1 MSNFRLRRLQSDY
14 EAVKRLVHLHP
25 KIEVEG
31 VSGNPPDRYRLILH
45 VRSLREQ
52 GERVDLAREHRLEIT
67 LPKGYPRDA
76 PVCRMLT
83 PVFHPN
89 IAPHTVCIGDH
100 WSAAE
105 RLDEMIQRVGEML
118 GFQSYNVKSPL
129 NGQAARWVE
138 EHMHRLPI
146 EKEEFFIDLSTAAHA
161 EIQTAAQTQCSN
173 CSAKDKPLEP
183 CGEGHS
189 LCGDCVA
196 HCKVCG
202 SVLCLAC
209 GSTSCKTCAR
219 AALAATAPVAAPVA
233 QPTPSTPVQPAPS
246 TPAAT
251 APAPTP
257 RPQAAQPQPQQQ
269 PQHQGWVCS
278 NCGNRDTKAVQC
290 RQKHILCSDCMV
302 RCQSCGRGLCVVC
315 GQYPC
320 QACA

>member
-25 KIEVEG
+25 KIDVEG
-31 VSGNPPDRYRLILH
+31 VSGNPPDRYRLVMR

-118 GFQSYNVKSPL
+118 GFQSYNVQSPL

-146 EKEEFFIDLSTAAHA
+146 EKEEFFIDLSSTQHHDLDTA
-161 EIQTAAQTQCSN
+161 TADQAQCSN
-173 CSAKDKPLEP
+173 CRAQDKPLEP
-183 CGEGHS
+183 CETGHV

-202 SVLCLAC
+202 AVICLTC
-209 GSTSCKTCAR
+209 GSTSCQACAR
-219 AALAATAPVAAPVA
+219 AALAATAPRVQTPVA
-233 QPTPSTPVQPAPS
+233 PTAVTATPVPQAQPAP
-246 TPAAT
+246 
-251 APAPTP
+251 
-257 RPQAAQPQPQQQ
+257 AQRQQ
-269 PQHQGWVCS
+269 HSGWVCS
-278 NCGNRDTKAVQC
+278 NCGTRDTKAVQC
-290 RQKHILCSDCMV
+290 RKKHILCSNCMV
-302 RCQSCGRGLCVVC
+302 RCQTCGRGLCMMC

>member
-25 KIEVEG
+25 KIAVEG
-31 VSGNPPDRYRLILH
+31 VSGNPPDRYRLVIR
-45 VRSLREQ
+45 VRSLKEQ
-52 GERVDLAREHRLEIT
+52 GERIDLAREHRLEIV
-67 LPKGYPRDA
+67 LPSTYPRDA

-118 GFQSYNVKSPL
+118 AFQSYNVKSPL

-138 EHMHRLPI
+138 QHLHRLPI
-146 EKEEFFIDLSTAAHA
+146 DKEEFFIDLSNA
-161 EIQTAAQTQCSN
+161 EQRNVKSADQCSN
-173 CSAKDKPLEP
+173 CGAQGKPLSL
-183 CGEGHS
+183 CMSGHG

-202 SVLCLAC
+202 SVLCLTC
-209 GSTSCKTCAR
+209 GTTSCEVCAR
-219 AALAATAPVAAPVA
+219 AALAGT
-233 QPTPSTPVQPAPS
+233 Q
-246 TPAAT
+246 TPAVARSEAAVVVT
-251 APAPTP
+251 APAAAESTP
-257 RPQAAQPQPQQQ
+257 SATEATGPAASVARPVTTLP
-269 PQHQGWVCS
+269 GWVCS
-278 NCGNRDTKAVQC
+278 NCGTRDTRAVQC
-290 RQKHILCSDCMV
+290 RVKHILCSNCVV
-302 RCQSCGRGLCVVC
+302 RCQSCGRGLCVMC

>member
-25 KIEVEG
+25 KIDVEG
-31 VSGNPPDRYRLILH
+31 VSGNPPDRYRLVIR

-52 GERVDLAREHRLEIT
+52 GERVDLAREHRLEVT

-118 GFQSYNVKSPL
+118 GFQSYNVQSPL

-138 EHMHRLPI
+138 EHTHRLPI
-146 EKEEFFIDLSTAAHA
+146 EKEEFFIDLSNADYGDVTTADRD
-161 EIQTAAQTQCSN
+161 QCSN
-173 CSAKDKPLEP
+173 CGARGKPLEP
-183 CGEGHS
+183 CGTGHT
-189 LCGDCVA
+189 LCGDCIA

-202 SVLCLAC
+202 AVVCLTC
-209 GSTSCKTCAR
+209 GSTSCKGCAR
-219 AALAATAPVAAPVA
+219 AALAATALPAAPRVQTPANPTDATATGISTVIPKTATPAKAAPV
-233 QPTPSTPVQPAPS
+233 QHQ
-246 TPAAT
+246 
-251 APAPTP
+251 
-257 RPQAAQPQPQQQ
+257 
-269 PQHQGWVCS
+269 QHQGWVCS
-278 NCGNRDTKAVQC
+278 NCGTRDTKAVQC
-290 RQKHILCSDCMV
+290 RQKHILCSNCMI
-302 RCQSCGRGLCVVC
+302 RCQTCGRGLCMMC